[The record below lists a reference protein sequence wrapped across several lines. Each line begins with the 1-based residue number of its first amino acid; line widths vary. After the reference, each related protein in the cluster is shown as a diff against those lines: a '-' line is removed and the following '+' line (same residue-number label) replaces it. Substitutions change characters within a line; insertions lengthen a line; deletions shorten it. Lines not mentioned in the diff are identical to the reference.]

1 MYRARRPVTAA
12 AVAVLMLAAAA
23 ALSWM
28 VVTSGVLAASPATA
42 ATSTGATA
50 APVDVETIVVQPSAV
65 IAGGF
70 QVSQPRDPFRPL
82 ITEESPVAGQPGT
95 GGSGGTGSGGGF
107 NPAGNTITL
116 EEIRD
121 VTGVMR
127 ATVIVNGIS
136 YDVGVGETFAGSYK
150 VISLSE
156 NKGVFT
162 FGDNAFELT
171 VGQQI
176 LK

>member
-1 MYRARRPVTAA
+1 MYRTMRPVAA
-12 AVAVLMLAAAA
+12 TAVAVLMLIAAA

-28 VVTSGVLAASPATA
+28 VVTSGVLSPAPA
-42 ATSTGATA
+42 IADAPSA
-50 APVDVETIVVQPSAV
+50 APAAAVEVETAVAQPSAV
-65 IAGGF
+65 ISGGF

-82 ITEESPVAGQPGT
+82 ITEQSPVAGQPGT
-95 GGSGGTGSGGGF
+95 GGTGGTGSGGGF

-116 EEIRD
+116 QEIRD

-127 ATVIVNGIS
+127 ATVIVNGVS

-156 NKGVFT
+156 TKGVFT

>member
-1 MYRARRPVTAA
+1 MYRTMRPVAVT
-12 AVAVLMLAAAA
+12 AVAVLMLAAAV
-23 ALSWM
+23 ALTWM
-28 VVTSGVLAASPATA
+28 VLTSGLLSAVPAAAESPI
-42 ATSTGATA
+42 SGAPNFA
-50 APVDVETIVVQPSAV
+50 DVEVAVAQPTAV
-65 IAGGF
+65 ISGGF

-82 ITEESPVAGQPGT
+82 ITADSPIAGQPGT
-95 GGSGGTGSGGGF
+95 GGTGGTGSGGTF
-107 NPAGNTITL
+107 NPPGNTITL
-116 EEIRD
+116 QEIRD

-156 NKGVFT
+156 TKGVFT

>member
-1 MYRARRPVTAA
+1 MAA
-12 AVAVLMLAAAA
+12 TAVALLMLIGAG

-28 VVTSGVLAASPATA
+28 VVTSGVLSASPATA
-42 ATSTGATA
+42 ETVTA
-50 APVDVETIVVQPSAV
+50 APEAGAVEVETAVAQPSAV
-65 IAGGF
+65 ISGGF

-82 ITEESPVAGQPGT
+82 ITEESPIAGQPGT
-95 GGSGGTGSGGGF
+95 GGTGGTGSGGGF

-116 EEIRD
+116 QEIRD
-121 VTGVMR
+121 ITGVMR

-156 NKGVFT
+156 DKGVFT